1 MPERDAMAM
10 WGSRL
15 RWRLRGAWLWP
26 TFAATTLADAVV
38 LSRLPFAGGR
48 GDLLGSFLAAGFL
61 NLAIVAV
68 VGRAGGALL
77 RRRRRELPRDV
88 AVDRAGTAGLL
99 ALTALLVAGGLAHR
113 PAVRD
118 DDARLMAAITAA
130 RAFAAHRAPQ
140 RYVANLLRSN
150 TMRQG
155 PDLYRTCFPGPDP
168 RRDFCVFVR
177 TDEPTPIV
185 RRDPDQRPNA
195 TIAGP
200 DNPGRSGA

>member
-1 MPERDAMAM
+1 MPERDAIAM
-10 WGSRL
+10 WRSRL
-15 RWRLRGAWLWP
+15 RWRLRGAWQWP
-26 TFAATTLADAVV
+26 TFAVATVVDAVV
-38 LSRLPFAGGR
+38 LARLPFSGGR
-48 GDLLGSFLAAGFL
+48 ADLLGSFLAAGFL

-68 VGRAGGALL
+68 VARAGGALL
-77 RRRRRELPRDV
+77 RRHRPALPREV
-88 AVDRAGTAGLL
+88 AADRAGTAGLL
-99 ALTALLVAGGLAHR
+99 ALTAVLVAGGVAHR
-113 PAVRD
+113 PAVRVD
-118 DDARLMAAITAA
+118 DSRRAAAISAA

-168 RRDFCVFVR
+168 RRDYCVFVR

-195 TIAGP
+195 TVAGP

>member
-26 TFAATTLADAVV
+26 TFAAATVLDAVV
-38 LSRLPFAGGR
+38 LARLPFAGDR

-68 VGRAGGALL
+68 VARAGGALL
-77 RRRRRELPRDV
+77 RRRRPGLPREI
-88 AVDRAGTAGLL
+88 AADRAGTIGLL
-99 ALTALLVAGGLAHR
+99 ALTGVLVAGGLAHR
-113 PAVRD
+113 GAVQEAD
-118 DDARLMAAITAA
+118 DSRAAAIGAA
-130 RAFAAHRAPQ
+130 QRFAAHQAPE
-140 RYVANLLRSN
+140 RYLPGLHRSN
-150 TMRQG
+150 TMQQG

-177 TDEPTPIV
+177 TDEPTPVV

-195 TIAGP
+195 TVAGP